1 MRAALFNLSN
11 VFSMSLS
18 LHCASFLKLLMWLCI
33 TLFHPVALA
42 QALPEP
48 VLEAL
53 RRAAVP
59 LDATSVV
66 VREVGATQSWV
77 SLNAGRPMNPAS
89 TMKLLTTWSA
99 LELLGPSYTWNTQ
112 VLSTA
117 APREVLQGDL
127 VIKGSG
133 DPKLVIENFWILLR
147 ELRMRGV
154 REIAGDVILDRSR
167 FAPAV
172 HDPAAF
178 DDAPLRAYNVGPDA
192 LLLNHKIVTFRF
204 IPDEATRS
212 VQVIADP
219 RLPEMLT
226 PALRYSDGPCRNWRE
241 LVQPDFTVQAAPRF
255 VGTYA
260 GACGTQTWSVA
271 LLDPVA
277 YANLLF
283 RQVWSDLGGTLRGRV
298 RDGVTPPAAQVLS
311 ERQSPPLVE
320 IVRDINKFSNNVMT
334 RQVLL
339 TLGAALSGTPASE
352 RHGALVIRQW
362 LDQRGLGMP
371 ELVIENGSGLS
382 RIERISAQSMANMLN
397 AAWQSPTM
405 PELISSLSLV
415 GYDGTMRRRLGI
427 QSVAGRAHVKTGLLN
442 DVRAIAG
449 YVLAASGRRYVVV
462 SMIQHANALASREAH
477 DALLQWV
484 HAQG

>member
-1 MRAALFNLSN
+1 MRAAWFDLSN
-11 VFSMSLS
+11 FSRRSRALR
-18 LHCASFLKLLMWLCI
+18 CVLMGLG
-33 TLFHPVALA
+33 LALGHSMVLA

-59 LDATSVV
+59 LEATSVV

-99 LELLGPSYTWNTQ
+99 LELLGPSFTWNTQ
-112 VLSTA
+112 ALSSA

-127 VIKGSG
+127 VLKGSG
-133 DPKLVIENFWILLR
+133 DPKLVVENFWILLR

-172 HDPAAF
+172 HDAAAF
-178 DDAPLRAYNVGPDA
+178 DGAPLRAYNVGPDA
-192 LLLNHKIVTFRF
+192 LLLNHKTVTFRF

-219 RLPEMLT
+219 RLPEMPI
-226 PALRYSDGPCRNWRE
+226 PALRYVDGPCGNWRE
-241 LVQPDFTVQAAPRF
+241 NLQPDFNVQAAPRF
-255 VGTYA
+255 AGTYA
-260 GACGTQTWSVA
+260 GACGTQIWNVA

-277 YANLLF
+277 YANVLF
-283 RQVWSDLGGTLRGRV
+283 RQVWGDLGGTLRGRV
-298 RDGVTPPAAQVLS
+298 RDGVTPPGARVLA

-334 RQVLL
+334 RQLLL
-339 TLGAALSGTPASE
+339 TLGAELSGTPASE
-352 RHGALVIRQW
+352 IHGALVIRQW
-362 LDQRGLGMP
+362 LDQRGLSMP

-382 RIERISAQSMANMLN
+382 RNERISAQSMANLLN

-427 QSVAGRAHVKTGLLN
+427 QSVAGRAHIKTGLLN
-442 DVRAIAG
+442 DVRTIAG

-462 SMIQHANALASREAH
+462 AMVQHANAVAAREAH